1 MNFWKMKQIITCHYC
16 GGELEKHGNQ
26 TGLWYECKKCNKTSG
41 SEPLKAP
48 FPWFGGKSRVAH
60 IVWEHLHDVDNY
72 VEPFA
77 GSLAVLLGR
86 PLPIK
91 GVETVNDI
99 DCYIANFWRAVKNDP
114 AGVAKY
120 ANNPVNEADLTARHI
135 WLVNTGKERIQR
147 LFGDPNYYDVQV
159 AGWWVWGISCWIG
172 SGFCSGRGSWTVD
185 SSGRLVRKGEEED
198 DEHTYRDEN
207 RGVDRKRPHIGNT
220 GVGVNRMSLRSGDN
234 TIDGH
239 TGIRAGEDTITAYLN
254 QLAERLRYVR
264 VCCGDWKR
272 VVTKGVLNT
281 GSVTGIFLDPPYDT
295 TIRCDHLYTH
305 DEAGVNHDVYEWAIE
320 HQDEPNY
327 RIILCGYEG
336 EYEIPKNWTTI
347 KWVSGRANADNRFKE
362 RLWISPQCKR
372 KGISNLIN
380 TSLFDFFNS
389 TGESPGV
396 TEGDA

>member
-1 MNFWKMKQIITCHYC
+1 MA
-16 GGELEKHGNQ
+16 
-26 TGLWYECKKCNKTSG
+26 G

-60 IVWEHLHDVDNY
+60 IVWEYFHDVDNY

-207 RGVDRKRPHIGNT
+207 RGVDMKRPHISNAGR
-220 GVGVNRMSLRSGDN
+220 GVNRMSLRSGDN

-272 VVTKGVLNT
+272 VVTKGVLSKW
-281 GSVTGIFLDPPYDT
+281 SVTGIFLDPPYDT
-295 TIRCDHLYTH
+295 TIRCENLYTH

-347 KWVSGRANADNRFKE
+347 KWVSGRAFARSDSKNSKNADNRFKE